1 MWCCKLTIPFPM
13 PPSALASFLP
23 QYPRT
28 PTIDQQLFSLLSLLH
43 AKKQNP
49 HEEWKEKE
57 EEADGNS
64 KEKAKTIRL
73 ADTEAAVVFLLF
85 FATVQQRLKKE
96 EERRRSDS
104 FLA

>member
-1 MWCCKLTIPFPM
+1 M
-13 PPSALASFLP
+13 PPSALASLLP

-28 PTIDQQLFSLLSLLH
+28 PTIDQQLFSLSLLH
-43 AKKQNP
+43 AKKQSP

-57 EEADGNS
+57 EKADGNS

-73 ADTEAAVVFLLF
+73 ADTEAAVVFLLL